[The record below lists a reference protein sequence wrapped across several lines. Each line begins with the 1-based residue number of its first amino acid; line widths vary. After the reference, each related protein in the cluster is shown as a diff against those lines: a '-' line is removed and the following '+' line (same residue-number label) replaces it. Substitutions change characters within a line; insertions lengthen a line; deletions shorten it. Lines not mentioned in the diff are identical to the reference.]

1 MYRMPHKCPIC
12 EGKLT
17 VTQLS
22 CPTCGS
28 RLEGEFSGC
37 RFCELSQEESRFLL
51 TFIKNR
57 GSIKDVEREMGVS
70 YPTVRAALDGLIASL
85 GLSTPDE
92 PEQKNPAARTAQ
104 SENAETPDKAQAR
117 RDILN
122 LLAQHRIT
130 AAEAAFLPW
139 ENFTLFFPGW
149 GSLFLIVP
157 AVYFLLRNP
166 WSWFWALCLGGGA
179 LILLSKLDVL
189 PMRKALVVVLG
200 VLLILIGLRILLNPL
215 FRRWKMRRMY
225 RRMKKWTHGS
235 FAEVSMS
242 AGDGTDYTV
251 RFGSQTYDMAGKN
264 FTNATL
270 EVAFG
275 EMTFDLREAL
285 VQDNSVIDANCSF
298 GQLTILLPAG
308 VRAEI
313 APVCSFGGCE
323 NKRKKPK
330 DAGTPTVYINVSCSF
345 GEVEVK

>member
-1 MYRMPHKCPIC
+1 MSYRYSDYDKI
-12 EGKLT
+12 
-17 VTQLS
+17 
-22 CPTCGS
+22 
-28 RLEGEFSGC
+28 SG
-37 RFCELSQEESRFLL
+37 
-51 TFIKNR
+51 
-57 GSIKDVEREMGVS
+57 VGVGYIGNQVS
-70 YPTVRAALDGLIASL
+70 
-85 GLSTPDE
+85 
-92 PEQKNPAARTAQ
+92 
-104 SENAETPDKAQAR
+104 
-117 RDILN
+117 
-122 LLAQHRIT
+122 
-130 AAEAAFLPW
+130 FLPW

-200 VLLILIGLRILLNPL
+200 ALLILIGLRILLNPL

-225 RRMKKWTHGS
+225 RRMEKWTHGS

-251 RFGSQTYDMAGKN
+251 RFGSQTYDMAGKS
-264 FTNATL
+264 FTSATL